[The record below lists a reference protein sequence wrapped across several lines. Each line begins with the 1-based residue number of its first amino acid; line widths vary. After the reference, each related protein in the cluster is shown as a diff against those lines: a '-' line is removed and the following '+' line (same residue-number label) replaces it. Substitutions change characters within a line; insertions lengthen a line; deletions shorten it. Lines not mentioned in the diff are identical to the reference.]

1 MPAAHVAHV
10 GELNVVEKV
19 PAAHTAHGDVAL
31 TVEPGAQG
39 AALLKVHVRFSP
51 ELVGR
56 KLPMPSKLTLHAQV
70 TG

>member
-39 AALLKVHVRFSP
+39 SAVVKKHERDAPDPDCK
-51 ELVGR
+51 
-56 KLPMPSKLTLHAQV
+56 KLPTPA
-70 TG
+70 